1 MNEQEIVKQKFGKNI
16 QNYFKNDPRENW
28 WYYHISKI
36 KTDYHL
42 INRVGLRDKVVL
54 NVGGFFPIDEV
65 FFAPIVKEFYS
76 IDVSP
81 EVIEFARKVVE
92 HELSANLIKKIHF
105 EVADA
110 SDLTYEDNFFD
121 VSMSFST
128 LEHIP
133 GEDKRLKAF
142 SEMARVTKRSGYVII
157 TVPNKLN
164 RRPYKASMKMQK
176 AGNCPFGCE
185 HWYTP
190 GELKKILIE
199 NGLEPVYFAS
209 SAGDYSNN
217 FRILGKIYNFITKK
231 FCIRMGCLARKL

>member
-1 MNEQEIVKQKFGKNI
+1 MVIQKFGKNI
-16 QNYFKNDPRENW
+16 QKYLENDPRENW
-28 WYYHISKI
+28 WYYHVSKV

-42 INRVGLRDKVVL
+42 ISKVGLRNKRVL
-54 NVGGFFPIDEV
+54 NIGGFFPIDEV
-65 FFAPIVKEFYS
+65 FFVPIVKQFYS
-76 IDVSP
+76 IDLSP
-81 EVIEFARKVVE
+81 EVIEFAKKVIE
-92 HELSANLIKKIHF
+92 HELSSNLIEKIHF

-110 SDLTYEDNFFD
+110 ADLPYADNLFD

-133 GEDKRLKAF
+133 NGKKRLKAF
-142 SEMARVTKRSGYVII
+142 SEMARVTKKGGYVIV

-164 RRPYKASMKMQK
+164 RRLFEASMKMQK
-176 AGNCPFGCE
+176 TGNCPFGYE

-190 GELKKILIE
+190 GELKKILVE

-217 FRILGKIYNFITKK
+217 FRILGRIYNFIVKK
-231 FCIRMGCLARKL
+231 FGKRMGYVAKKL